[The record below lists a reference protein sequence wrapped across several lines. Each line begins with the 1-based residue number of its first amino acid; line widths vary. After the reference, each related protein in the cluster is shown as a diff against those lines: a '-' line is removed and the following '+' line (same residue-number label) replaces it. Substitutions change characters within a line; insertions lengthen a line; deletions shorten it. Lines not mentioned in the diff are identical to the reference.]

1 VAETYGRSAI
11 GILLTGMGRD
21 GAARLE
27 PLREAG
33 GVNIA
38 QDEESSVVFGMP
50 GEAIRLGAAGYVL
63 SPAQIAGGIRSLMT
77 HR

>member
-1 VAETYGRSAI
+1 VAETYGRSAP

-27 PLREAG
+27 PLREVG
-33 GVNIA
+33 GVTIA
-38 QDEESSVVFGMP
+38 QEEESSVVFGMP
-50 GEAIRLGAAGYVL
+50 GEAIWLGAAGYVL
-63 SPAQIAGGIRSLMT
+63 SPAQIAGGICSLMT